1 MNDCFICE
9 NVYAYIRT
17 FTSIKLDDWFRMPA
31 KYDPSLLHQN
41 DSVEKYFARLKNDA
55 TLILSAQTVDSD
67 NYAFVMEVEFD
78 NEKGVFYEINV
89 RERDQE
95 RVFSEYAYLFERI
108 RARQEKKFIDRL
120 NSALGC
126 Q

>member
-9 NVYAYIRT
+9 DVYAYIRT
-17 FTSIKLDDWFRMPA
+17 FTSIKLDDWSRMPA

-78 NEKGVFYEINV
+78 NEKGVFTKSTFVNV
-89 RERDQE
+89 TKK
-95 RVFSEYAYLFERI
+95 EYSVNTHICLSVSV
-108 RARQEKKFIDRL
+108 QGKKRNL
-120 NSALGC
+120 LTG
-126 Q
+126 

>member
-9 NVYAYIRT
+9 DVYAYIRT
-17 FTSIKLDDWFRMPA
+17 FTSIKLDDWSRMPA

-55 TLILSAQTVDSD
+55 TLILSAQTVDSN
-67 NYAFVMEVEFD
+67 NYAFVMEVEFN

-89 RERDQE
+89 CEGDKE
-95 RVFSEYAYLFERI
+95 SVCNEYAYLFKRI